1 MANIIIIGDSITYAK
16 GINGGG
22 YASRLRQSFEENN
35 NNTYVHYNGFS
46 GETTTKLLER
56 FDNLCKGLYYPGTD
70 TVIIIQIGINDTQ
83 NDKIGVTTSP
93 VTFKK
98 NIEALS
104 SIAKKYSSKVLF
116 IGLTRV
122 SQENDETPFKWKSSK
137 YYYNKIIEKYD
148 KLLRNICK
156 KENCDYLEIAS
167 LINTKDLADGLH
179 PNEEGH
185 KKLCD
190 AVFTKI
196 QEINMRPINQVGKR
210 FDEWLN
216 EFPFFS
222 NPKHEDHE
230 RAESKRQ
237 HVYNVKRLSMELAK
251 LEGLSD
257 DEIQLAGICG
267 LLHDCGRFL
276 ELKKYGNYNDFVNN
290 YNHANEGAQILRI
303 GLLKQLY
310 PEATKE
316 EEEIIIKVAK
326 YHQIPSIPEGL
337 SKKEAMFLDIIKS
350 ADSLDLFERA
360 CNIPD
365 KLNMDQP
372 LGEKKRIHPCI
383 KYLFARGKRI
393 DLNKIRE
400 KIKIF
405 EKDYKFTKID
415 FSTLRLGLISIIFN
429 NLKVLDMIEKKDY
442 ISRICNYLRNLNY
455 YEKEEIDWLERTAKR
470 QFEEKKRMLLEKEGN
485 GEQEAGR

>member
-22 YASRLRQSFEENN
+22 YASRLKQSFEENN

-83 NDKIGVTTSP
+83 NNKIGINTSP

-148 KLLRNICK
+148 KLLKNICK
-156 KENCDYLEIAS
+156 KEGCDYLEIAS

-185 KKLCD
+185 QKLCD

-196 QEINMRPINQVGKR
+196 QEINRRPINRVSQR
-210 FDEWLN
+210 FNEWLD

-222 NPKHEDHE
+222 NQKHEDHE

-237 HVYNVKRLSMELAK
+237 HVYNTKKLSEELARLK
-251 LEGLSD
+251 GLSD
-257 DEIQLAGICG
+257 NEIQLAGICG

-276 ELKKYGNYNDFVNN
+276 ELKKYKDFNDQKNN
-290 YNHANEGAQILRI
+290 FDHAKEGAQILRM

-316 EEEIIIKVAK
+316 EEKLIIKVAE
-326 YHQIPSIPEGL
+326 YHQMSSIPEEL
-337 SKKEAMFLDIIKS
+337 SEKEAMFLDIIKA

-360 CNIPD
+360 CTIPD
-365 KLNMDQP
+365 ELNMDQP
-372 LGEKKRIHPCI
+372 LGEKRRIHPCI

-393 DLNKIRE
+393 DLKKIGE

-405 EKDYKFTKID
+405 EKDYQFTKID

-429 NLKVLDMIEKKDY
+429 NLKVLDLIEKKDY

-455 YEKEEIDWLERTAKR
+455 YKKEEIDWLERTAKR
-470 QFEEKKRMLLEKEGN
+470 QFEEKKRMLLEKE
-485 GEQEAGR
+485 EKESGR

>member
-70 TVIIIQIGINDTQ
+70 TIIIIQIGINDTQ
-83 NDKIGVTTSP
+83 NNKIGINTSP

-148 KLLRNICK
+148 KLLKNICK
-156 KENCDYLEIAS
+156 KEGCDYLEIAS

-185 KKLCD
+185 QKLCD

-196 QEINMRPINQVGKR
+196 QEINRRPINRVSQR
-210 FDEWLN
+210 FNEWLD

-222 NPKHEDHE
+222 NQKHEDHE

-237 HVYNVKRLSMELAK
+237 HVYNTKKLSEELARLK
-251 LEGLSD
+251 GLSD
-257 DEIQLAGICG
+257 NEIQLAGICG

-276 ELKKYGNYNDFVNN
+276 ELEIYGDFNDFENK
-290 YNHANEGAQILRI
+290 YDHAKEGAQILRM

-316 EEEIIIKVAK
+316 EEKLIIKVAE
-326 YHQIPSIPEGL
+326 YHQMSSVPEEL
-337 SKKEAMFLDIIKS
+337 SEKEAMFLDIIKA

-360 CNIPD
+360 CTIPD
-365 KLNMDQP
+365 ELNMDQLP
-372 LGEKKRIHPCI
+372 GESTINPRI
-383 KYLFARGKRI
+383 KELFARGERI
-393 DLNKIRE
+393 NLRE
-400 KIKIF
+400 FDTIS
-405 EKDYKFTKID
+405 KID
-415 FSTLRLGLISIIFN
+415 ISTLRLGLISIIFN
-429 NLKVLDMIEKKDY
+429 NLKVLDLIEKKDY

-470 QFEEKKRMLLEKEGN
+470 QFEEKKRMLLEKEGK
-485 GEQEAGR
+485 ESGR